1 MEKITV
7 TRKKKFA
14 GAVMPYWIITRVSK
28 AEFCAQYGLDGD
40 KCEQS
45 ESGFPVPRI
54 DMSVLDE
61 TGTRIGNGET
71 VCIELKDGEESLF
84 VSTMDGCL
92 SNEVRI
98 EDYRQAGLQINVTT
112 KGGFK
117 TLPHPVVE

>member
-1 MEKITV
+1 VSFLEKITV

-84 VSTMDGCL
+84 VLTMDGC
-92 SNEVRI
+92 
-98 EDYRQAGLQINVTT
+98 NVGDFVGKSRSAPTI
-112 KGGFK
+112 
-117 TLPHPVVE
+117 LPTSR